1 MSLDDAAPAD
11 AGQGPHAEPPPDGPP
26 PPEPP
31 EPPGLPEPPAPP
43 GLPEPPA
50 RPAPP
55 ARPEPPEPPEVPE
68 LRKVSDAR
76 TMRALS
82 HPVRIALLEEL
93 TVEGPMTATE
103 VGERIGETP
112 TTCSFHLRQLAKYG
126 FVEEAGGGKGRAR
139 PWRMTSLGMSFGA
152 PHDDPEAQIAATA
165 LLRLFRERQFDRY
178 RTWLENRSA
187 YPTAW
192 QDAAGDSE
200 FVLYVTA
207 EELAQLNEELLAMLM
222 PRFRDRL
229 EDPAKRPPGSV
240 PVEMLVM
247 SYPIAAPGHG
257 DDPATETAGGTAGR
271 TAGGT
276 DDETAAGTADGTAE

>member
-1 MSLDDAAPAD
+1 
-11 AGQGPHAEPPPDGPP
+11 
-26 PPEPP
+26 
-31 EPPGLPEPPAPP
+31 
-43 GLPEPPA
+43 
-50 RPAPP
+50 
-55 ARPEPPEPPEVPE
+55 
-68 LRKVSDAR
+68 
-76 TMRALS
+76 MRALS

-139 PWRMTSLGMSFGA
+139 PWRMTSLGMSLAA
-152 PHDDPEAQIAATA
+152 PHDDPEAKIAATA
-165 LLRLFRERQFDRY
+165 LIRLFRERQFDRY
-178 RTWLENRSA
+178 RTWLETKSDYPRS
-187 YPTAW
+187 W
-192 QDAAGDSE
+192 QDAAGDGE

-207 EELAQLNEELLAMLM
+207 EELAQLNKELLAMVM
-222 PRFRDRL
+222 PRFMGRL
-229 EDPAKRPPGSV
+229 EDPAKRPPGSL

-247 SYPIAAPGHG
+247 SYPIATPGR

-276 DDETAAGTADGTAE
+276 DDETAAGTADGAAE